1 MENENLQAVVRWVQ
15 EIRSKV
21 DDTPFSTKMAEESPE
36 LAELIGR
43 YEMKFDTLLYELT
56 DALKAK
62 KGETQP

>member
-15 EIRSKV
+15 DIRSKV
-21 DDTPFSTKMAEESPE
+21 DDTPFSTKMAQESPE

-43 YEMKFDTLLYELT
+43 YEMKFDGLLYELT

-62 KGETQP
+62 KGDVKP